1 MNNDL
6 KKILSSDTDG
16 LLTYEYIANH
26 MGACDNDMP
35 ALADNIIRV
44 DLTGQSTVS
53 AALYLHATGPDKYK
67 EIIDK
72 LIAASLQKDRERKYI
87 GDLLSGI
94 WGEDYKSRVEELKQQ
109 SDNFRRIYK
118 RVYANDVI

>member
-26 MGACDNDMP
+26 MGTCDDDMP

-44 DLTGQSTVS
+44 DLTGQITVS

-72 LIAASLQKDRERKYI
+72 LIAASLQKDREHKYI
-87 GDLLSGI
+87 VDLLSGN
-94 WGEDYKSRVEELKQQ
+94 WGEDYKSQVDELNRQ

-118 RVYANDVI
+118 RVYANDVM

>member
-6 KKILSSDTDG
+6 EKILSSDTDG
-16 LLTYEYIANH
+16 LLTYEYIANQ
-26 MGACDNDMP
+26 MGTCDDDMP

-44 DLTGQSTVS
+44 DLTGQITVS
-53 AALYLHATGPDKYK
+53 AALYLHATGPDKYR

-72 LIAASLQKDRERKYI
+72 LIAASLQKDREHKYI
-87 GDLLSGI
+87 VDLLSGI
-94 WGEDYKSRVEELKQQ
+94 WGEDYKTHVDELNRQ

-118 RVYANDVI
+118 RVYANDVM

>member
-6 KKILSSDTDG
+6 KKILNSDTDG

-26 MGACDNDMP
+26 MGTCDAHMP

-44 DLTGQSTVS
+44 DLTRQITVS
-53 AALYLHATGPDKYK
+53 AALYVHATGPDKYR

-72 LIAASLQKDRERKYI
+72 LIAASLQKDREHKYI
-87 GDLLSGI
+87 VDLLSGI
-94 WGEDYKSRVEELKQQ
+94 WGEDYKTHVDELNRQ

-118 RVYANDVI
+118 RVYANDVM

>member
-6 KKILSSDTDG
+6 KKILNSDTDG

-26 MGACDNDMP
+26 MGSCDEDMP
-35 ALADNIIRV
+35 VLADNIIRV
-44 DLTGQSTVS
+44 DMTGQITVS
-53 AALYLHATGPDKYK
+53 AALYLHATGAEKYR

-72 LIAASLQKDRERKYI
+72 LIAASLSKDREHKYI
-87 GDLLSGI
+87 VDLLSGI
-94 WGEDYKSRVEELKQQ
+94 GGEDYKLHAEELKQE

-118 RVYANDVI
+118 RVYVNDII

>member
-1 MNNDL
+1 MNNEL
-6 KKILSSDTDG
+6 KKILSSDPDG

-26 MGACDNDMP
+26 MGTCDDDMP

-44 DLTGQSTVS
+44 DLTGQITVS

-72 LIAASLQKDRERKYI
+72 LIAASLQKDREHKYI
-87 GDLLSGI
+87 VDLLSGI
-94 WGEDYKSRVEELKQQ
+94 WGEDYKSHVDELNKQ

-118 RVYANDVI
+118 RVYANDVM

>member
-26 MGACDNDMP
+26 MGTCDDDMP

-44 DLTGQSTVS
+44 DLTGQITVS

-72 LIAASLQKDRERKYI
+72 LIAASLQKDREHKYI
-87 GDLLSGI
+87 VDLLSGI
-94 WGEDYKSRVEELKQQ
+94 WGEDYKSHVDELNKQ
-109 SDNFRRIYK
+109 SDNSRRIYK
-118 RVYANDVI
+118 RVYANDVM

>member
-26 MGACDNDMP
+26 MGTCDDDMP

-44 DLTGQSTVS
+44 DLTGQITVS
-53 AALYLHATGPDKYK
+53 AALYLHATGPDKYR

-72 LIAASLQKDRERKYI
+72 LIAASLQKDREHKYI
-87 GDLLSGI
+87 VDLLSGN
-94 WGEDYKSRVEELKQQ
+94 WGEDYKTHVDELNRQ

-118 RVYANDVI
+118 RVYANDVM

>member
-44 DLTGQSTVS
+44 DLSGQITVS

>member
-6 KKILSSDTDG
+6 LSSDTDG

-44 DLTGQSTVS
+44 DLTGQITVS

>member
-1 MNNDL
+1 MNNEL

-26 MGACDNDMP
+26 MGTCDDDMP

-44 DLTGQSTVS
+44 DLTGQITVS
-53 AALYLHATGPDKYK
+53 AALYLHATGPDKYR

-72 LIAASLQKDRERKYI
+72 LIAASLQKDREHKYI
-87 GDLLSGI
+87 VDLLSGI
-94 WGEDYKSRVEELKQQ
+94 WGEDYKTHVDELNRQ

-118 RVYANDVI
+118 RVYANDVM

>member
-1 MNNDL
+1 
-6 KKILSSDTDG
+6 
-16 LLTYEYIANH
+16 

-44 DLTGQSTVS
+44 DLSGQITVS

>member
-1 MNNDL
+1 MNNEL

-26 MGACDNDMP
+26 MGTCDDDMP

-44 DLTGQSTVS
+44 DLSGQITVS

-67 EIIDK
+67 DIIDK
-72 LIAASLQKDRERKYI
+72 LIAASLQKDREHKYI
-87 GDLLSGI
+87 VDLLPGI
-94 WGEDYKSRVEELKQQ
+94 WGEDYKSHVEELNRTN
-109 SDNFRRIYK
+109 DNFRRIYK
-118 RVYANDVI
+118 RIYSNDII

>member
-26 MGACDNDMP
+26 MGTCDDDMP

-44 DLTGQSTVS
+44 DLTGQITVS
-53 AALYLHATGPDKYK
+53 AALYLHATGPDKYR

-72 LIAASLQKDRERKYI
+72 LIAASLQKDLEHKYI
-87 GDLLSGI
+87 VDLLSGI
-94 WGEDYKSRVEELKQQ
+94 WGEDYKTHVDELNRQ

-118 RVYANDVI
+118 RVYANDVM

>member
-1 MNNDL
+1 MNNEL
-6 KKILSSDTDG
+6 KKIVSSDTDG

-26 MGACDNDMP
+26 MGACDDDMP

-44 DLTGQSTVS
+44 DLTGQITVS
-53 AALYLHATGPDKYK
+53 AALYLHATGPDKYR
-67 EIIDK
+67 EVIDK

-94 WGEDYKSRVEELKQQ
+94 WGEDYKSHVEELNRQ

-118 RVYANDVI
+118 RVYANDII

>member
-26 MGACDNDMP
+26 MGTCDDDMP
-35 ALADNIIRV
+35 ALTDNIIRV
-44 DLTGQSTVS
+44 DLTGQITVS
-53 AALYLHATGPDKYK
+53 AALYLHATGPDKYR

-72 LIAASLQKDRERKYI
+72 LIAASLQKDREHKYI
-87 GDLLSGI
+87 ADLLSGI
-94 WGEDYKSRVEELKQQ
+94 WGEDYKSHVEELKQQ

-118 RVYANDVI
+118 RVYANDII

>member
-26 MGACDNDMP
+26 MGTCDDDMP

-44 DLTGQSTVS
+44 DLTGQITVS
-53 AALYLHATGPDKYK
+53 AALYLHATGPDKYR

-72 LIAASLQKDRERKYI
+72 LIAASLQKDREHKYI
-87 GDLLSGI
+87 VDLLSGI
-94 WGEDYKSRVEELKQQ
+94 WGEDYKTHVNELNRQ

-118 RVYANDVI
+118 RVYANDVM

>member
-26 MGACDNDMP
+26 MGACDDDMP

-44 DLTGQSTVS
+44 DLTGQITVS
-53 AALYLHATGPDKYK
+53 AALYLHATGPDKYR

-87 GDLLSGI
+87 VDLLSGI
-94 WGEDYKSRVEELKQQ
+94 WGEDYKSHVEELNRQ

-118 RVYANDVI
+118 RVYANDII

>member
-26 MGACDNDMP
+26 MGTCDDDMP
-35 ALADNIIRV
+35 ALVDNIIRV
-44 DLTGQSTVS
+44 DLTGQITVS
-53 AALYLHATGPDKYK
+53 AALYLHATGPDKYR

-72 LIAASLQKDRERKYI
+72 LIAASLQKDREHKYI
-87 GDLLSGI
+87 VDLLSGI
-94 WGEDYKSRVEELKQQ
+94 WGEDYKTHVDELNRQ

-118 RVYANDVI
+118 RVYANDVM

>member
-1 MNNDL
+1 MNNEL

-26 MGACDNDMP
+26 MGTCDDDMP
-35 ALADNIIRV
+35 ALADNIIRI
-44 DLTGQSTVS
+44 DLTGQITVS

-67 EIIDK
+67 DIIDK
-72 LIAASLQKDRERKYI
+72 LIAASLQKDREHKYI
-87 GDLLSGI
+87 VDLLPGI
-94 WGEDYKSRVEELKQQ
+94 WGEDYKSHVEELNRA

-118 RVYANDVI
+118 RIYSNDII

>member
-26 MGACDNDMP
+26 MGTCDDDMP

-44 DLTGQSTVS
+44 DLTGQITVS
-53 AALYLHATGPDKYK
+53 AALYLHATGPDKYR

-72 LIAASLQKDRERKYI
+72 LIAASLQKDREHKYI
-87 GDLLSGI
+87 VDLLSGI
-94 WGEDYKSRVEELKQQ
+94 WGEDYKTHVDELNRQ
-109 SDNFRRIYK
+109 SDNFHRIYK
-118 RVYANDVI
+118 RVYANDVM

>member
-26 MGACDNDMP
+26 MGTCDDDMP

-44 DLTGQSTVS
+44 DLTGQITVS
-53 AALYLHATGPDKYK
+53 AALYLHATGPDKYR

-72 LIAASLQKDRERKYI
+72 LIAASLQKDREHKYI
-87 GDLLSGI
+87 VDLLSGI
-94 WGEDYKSRVEELKQQ
+94 WGEDYKTHVDELNRQ

-118 RVYANDVI
+118 RGYANDVM

>member
-44 DLTGQSTVS
+44 DLTGQITVS

>member
-26 MGACDNDMP
+26 MGTCDDDMP
-35 ALADNIIRV
+35 ALDDNNIRV
-44 DLTGQSTVS
+44 DLTGQITVS

-72 LIAASLQKDRERKYI
+72 LIAASLQKDREHKYI
-87 GDLLSGI
+87 VDLLSGI
-94 WGEDYKSRVEELKQQ
+94 WGEDYKSHVDELNRQ

-118 RVYANDVI
+118 RVYANDVM

>member
-26 MGACDNDMP
+26 MGTCDDDMP

-44 DLTGQSTVS
+44 DLTGQITVS
-53 AALYLHATGPDKYK
+53 AALYLHAAGPDKYR

-72 LIAASLQKDRERKYI
+72 LIAASLQKDREHKYI
-87 GDLLSGI
+87 VDLLSGI
-94 WGEDYKSRVEELKQQ
+94 WGEDYKTHVDELNRQ

-118 RVYANDVI
+118 RVYANDVM

>member
-1 MNNDL
+1 MNNEL

-26 MGACDNDMP
+26 MGTCDDDMP

-44 DLTGQSTVS
+44 DLTGQITVS

-67 EIIDK
+67 DIIDK
-72 LIAASLQKDRERKYI
+72 LIAASLQKDREHKYI
-87 GDLLSGI
+87 VDLLPGI
-94 WGEDYKSRVEELKQQ
+94 WGEDYKSHVEELNRV

-118 RVYANDVI
+118 RIYSNDII